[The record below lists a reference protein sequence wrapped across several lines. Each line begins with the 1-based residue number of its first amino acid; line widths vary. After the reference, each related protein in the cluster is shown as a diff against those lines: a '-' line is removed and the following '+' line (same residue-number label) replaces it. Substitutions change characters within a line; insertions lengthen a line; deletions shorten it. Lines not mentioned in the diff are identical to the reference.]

1 MKIVVLAGG
10 ISTERDVSLSSGSM
24 IHKALVRNGHEA
36 ILVDSFLGCE
46 KVEEHIFET
55 QKDITGRDQEIA
67 KTDPDLN
74 EIKKQRA
81 DGGNTFFGPNVLEL
95 CMKADMVFIA
105 LHGTSGENGKVQ
117 GTFDLLGI
125 RYTGTNYA
133 SAMLAMD
140 KTIAKEIMAA
150 YDVPVPRG
158 IRLRKGEEDPKT
170 VTFPLVVKTVC
181 GGSSV
186 GVYIVT
192 DEKDYE
198 GAKEKAFSYEDEVVI
213 EEYIKGRE
221 FSIGVMDGK
230 ALPIIEIAPKEGFY
244 DYKNK
249 YQAGSTVETCPA
261 DLPKELSEKMQKA
274 AEKAFYAL
282 RYETYARM
290 DFMLGE
296 DGTFYCLEANTLPGM
311 TPMSLLP
318 QEAAAVGMDFDALCE
333 EIVELSKKK
342 RWNFYEKHDVRTNCK
357 SGIWNSASSKCRCR
371 SGGNR
376 RDD

>member
-261 DLPKELSEKMQKA
+261 DLPKELSEKMQKQQ
-274 AEKAFYAL
+274 KKP
-282 RYETYARM
+282 
-290 DFMLGE
+290 FMHF
-296 DGTFYCLEANTLPGM
+296 DM
-311 TPMSLLP
+311 KHM
-318 QEAAAVGMDFDALCE
+318 QEWILC
-333 EIVELSKKK
+333 
-342 RWNFYEKHDVRTNCK
+342 
-357 SGIWNSASSKCRCR
+357 
-371 SGGNR
+371 
-376 RDD
+376 